1 MQASN
6 KPEVVKRFDNP
17 APLFPGEHW
26 VDLVGGVAAW
36 VVTRKHPSL
45 AVRTLGV
52 FIGAGHQR
60 RARPPHHE
68 QRDALDADRRRHQAR
83 SGRRGLKVRR
93 GRRARALPRIGR

>member
-36 VVTRKHPSL
+36 LLTRKHPSL
-45 AVRTLGV
+45 AVRTLGTV
-52 FIGAGHQR
+52 LGAT
-60 RARPPHHE
+60 
-68 QRDALDADRRRHQAR
+68 L
-83 SGRRGLKVRR
+83 V
-93 GRRARALPRIGR
+93 ARAAHGHYTMSQVMRWTPIGGGIKRD